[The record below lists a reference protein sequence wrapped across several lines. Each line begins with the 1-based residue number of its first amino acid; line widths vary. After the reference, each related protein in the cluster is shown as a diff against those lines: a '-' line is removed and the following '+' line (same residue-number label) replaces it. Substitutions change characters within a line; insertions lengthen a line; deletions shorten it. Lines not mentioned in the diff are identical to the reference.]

1 MYSSCKLS
9 NVAKNYLN
17 TFHCILDEMI
27 RGMTE
32 AELSNSIS
40 YNFIIQ
46 MIPHHQAAIEMSQNI
61 LQYTTYIPL
70 QEIACNI
77 IAEQTKGIEKM
88 QEIQCACGIRK
99 NCSQDLCLY
108 QRRMDQIMQNMFS
121 KMSCTPDT
129 NQINADFLQEMIP
142 HHIGAIEM
150 AKTTLQYD
158 ICPQLKPILDEII
171 ISQQKE
177 VQQMRCLLRSRACDV
192 C

>member
-1 MYSSCKLS
+1 MYPSCKLS

-40 YNFIIQ
+40 YNFIVQ

-70 QEIACNI
+70 QEIACSI
-77 IAEQTKGIEKM
+77 IAEQTKSIETM
-88 QEIQCACGIRK
+88 QEIQCACEMRK

-108 QRRMDQIMQNMFS
+108 QRRMDQIMQNMFA
-121 KMSCTPDT
+121 KMSCAPDT

-142 HHIGAIEM
+142 HHMGAIEM
-150 AKTTLQYD
+150 SKTTLQYD
-158 ICPQLKPILDEII
+158 ICPQLKPILDAII
-171 ISQQKE
+171 TSQQKG
-177 VQQMRCLLRSRACDV
+177 VQKMRCLLRNRTCDV